1 MSELSASLSA
11 LFGYFR
17 SLMACDVVEYATD
30 KRQLALPR
38 LPMPLLIDMLG
49 EAKRIFEEEPNV
61 LRVTSPVV
69 IVGDLHGQLLDLFR
83 ILQRHGFPPTTKY
96 LFLGDFVDR
105 GQFSL
110 ETIVLVIVMKCLWPS
125 NITIIRGNHEFEG
138 MYQNG
143 GFGVELNACYNNPI
157 INKMFTAMFS
167 FIPYAAVVDG
177 RALCVHGGIGPS
189 FKSLK
194 DLEGVKRPITDF
206 SIGSV
211 SNAFW
216 SDPNEFVEM
225 YQWSTR
231 GTGFL
236 FGPKALRQFLN
247 NEGLEILIRGHQ
259 CVRDGVE
266 FQLQKMCATVFSAST
281 YCGLTDN
288 KGGVLIYNNG
298 QMEVSVFDQIPVLER
313 KNCQFVESATASKWM
328 LELKTQNVAL
338 PKLITGSDEVKGITP
353 NPSGSGL
360 VLVES
365 RTEQTLTGRL
375 VRTRRLSFRT
385 ATNWRAM
392 TSRTPSNAQLLTKP
406 S

>member
-1 MSELSASLSA
+1 MDIDELIERLLNQGSVTAGEIDEVCKQAIEVLRNEENGLRVESPLSIC
-11 LFGYFR
+11 G
-17 SLMACDVVEYATD
+17 DVHGD
-30 KRQLALPR
+30 F
-38 LPMPLLIDMLG
+38 D
-49 EAKRIFEEEPNV
+49 NV
-61 LRVTSPVV
+61 LE
-69 IVGDLHGQLLDLFR
+69 IFDIFGK
-83 ILQRHGFPPTTKY
+83 PPEGRY
-96 LFLGDFVDR
+96 LFLGDYVDR
-105 GQFSL
+105 GDKSV
-110 ETIVLVIVMKCLWPS
+110 ETVMILLCYKIKYPDDVFL
-125 NITIIRGNHEFEG
+125 IRGNHEFEG

-143 GFGVELNACYNNPI
+143 GFGVELNACYNNSI

-194 DLEGVKRPITDF
+194 DLEDVKRPITDF

-385 ATNWRAM
+385 TTNWRAM
-392 TSRTPSNAQLLTKP
+392 TSRTPSNAQLVTRP